1 VEAERQP
8 EEPEFDPA
16 LVHAVADRIRAADV
30 VVALTGAGVS
40 TASGIPDFRGPQGLW
55 TKDPSAQRY
64 VSIDAYLA
72 DDEVRREAWR
82 RRAAEP
88 TWRAEPNAGHL
99 ALAELERLERL
110 TALIT
115 QNVDGLHQLAGSS
128 PGRVIEIHGTV
139 REVMCLS
146 CDRRQPALP
155 VLERVRAGDH
165 DPRCEVCGGLLK
177 SATVAF
183 GQSLD
188 PALLQ
193 RAHDAT
199 MAADVFL
206 AVGTSLTVH
215 PVGAAAAHGARGGR
229 DAGRHQRR
237 ADALRRPRRC
247 RAPHRRRPRA
257 GADRRRGPLRL
268 SVPSPRRAPRRSGCP
283 R

>member
-1 VEAERQP
+1 MDHEQSAQAPGEQDLDPVAVDRIAER
-8 EEPEFDPA
+8 
-16 LVHAVADRIRAADV
+16 ISAADV

-40 TASGIPDFRGPQGLW
+40 TGSGIPDFRGPQGLW
-55 TKDPSAQRY
+55 TKDPDAQRY
-64 VSIDAYLA
+64 VSIDAYVG
-72 DDEVRREAWR
+72 DEEVRREAWR

-88 TWRAEPNAGHL
+88 TWQAEPNPAHRS
-99 ALAELERLERL
+99 LAELERLERL

-146 CDRRQPALP
+146 CDRRQPAWP

-165 DPRCEVCGGLLK
+165 DPRCGECGGLLK
-177 SATVAF
+177 SATVSF

-215 PVGAAAAHGARGGR
+215 PVALLPRTALEAGAMLVLINAEPTPY
-229 DAGRHQRR
+229 DDR
-237 ADALRRPRRC
+237 ADVLLRTDAATALPTIVDRV
-247 RAPHRRRPRA
+247 RA
-257 GADRRRGPLRL
+257 L
-268 SVPSPRRAPRRSGCP
+268 S
-283 R
+283 